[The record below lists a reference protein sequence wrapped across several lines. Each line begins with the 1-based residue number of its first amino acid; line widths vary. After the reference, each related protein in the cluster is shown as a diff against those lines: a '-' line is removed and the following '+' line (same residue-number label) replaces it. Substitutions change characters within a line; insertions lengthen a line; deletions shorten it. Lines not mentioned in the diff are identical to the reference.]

1 MSADRTLPRSAGPAT
16 PGPPAHATL
25 LVADIER
32 FSSRD
37 GADQMRTREA
47 MYGEF
52 RDAFTEPVW
61 SSCLHEDRGD
71 GLLVVVPQQI
81 PKSVLLGEFLP
92 RLDTALGRRRRSDP
106 LLRMR
111 IAVHAGDVHFD
122 EHGIGGHAVN
132 RTFRLCDSDP
142 LRKALA
148 ASEGDLALLV
158 SETIHED
165 VVRGGYPGIAPQAF
179 HAVDVRVKETAV
191 RAWLHVP
198 GDPDAARRVAAEV
211 PRTPAEDT
219 ADAHRQ
225 GEPRQGG
232 VSLSAGGD
240 VRLGPHSNL
249 AGRDIRVDGETRAPR
264 WWRR

>member
-1 MSADRTLPRSAGPAT
+1 MSADRPPRLRSEATAPAS
-16 PGPPAHATL
+16 PPAHATL

-52 RDAFTEPVW
+52 RAAFTEPVW

-71 GLLVVVPQQI
+71 GLLVVLPQQI
-81 PKSVLLGEFLP
+81 PKSVVLGEFVP
-92 RLDTALGRRRRSDP
+92 RLDAALGRRRRSDP

-132 RTFRLCDSDP
+132 RTFRLCDSEP
-142 LRKALA
+142 LRKAIG
-148 ASEGDLALLV
+148 ASCGDLALLV
-158 SETIHED
+158 SEVIHED

-198 GDPDAARRVAAEV
+198 GDADAARRIAAEA
-211 PRTPAEDT
+211 PRGPAADT
-219 ADAHRQ
+219 GHP
-225 GEPRQGG
+225 PRQDG
-232 VSLSAGGD
+232 VSLTAGGD
-240 VRLGPHSNL
+240 LRLGPHNNI
-249 AGRDIRVDGETRAPR
+249 AGRDVRIDGETRSRR
-264 WWRR
+264 WWRS